1 MTIGTFFV
9 AGFFGALGGLAA
21 WGAVQLAT
29 ILLGAL
35 ADTIGKH
42 IS

>member
-1 MTIGTFFV
+1 MTVGTFFV

-21 WGAVQLAT
+21 YGAVQVAS

-35 ADTIGKH
+35 ANTIGKH